1 MTITEAKELKQQ
13 AQAQLACWVPVNAK
27 LLESIDSRL
36 LVYYQHLVHHSS
48 SDDGDADDLHCCME
62 LLCALKVLRLM
73 QQYDVDVEGVQRVI
87 RLREGEWHREGAR
100 WIHDSGGMRLPS
112 TGNAMQVY
120 RWEPFQIFIWA
131 AIYGLRAWV
140 DTETPNGSRAL
151 LPTERE
157 GENGTIEDLRRLC
170 TDFTLYGPRKIDKTG
185 INAYDNVLHFMM
197 GDHNAEIYC
206 TANSQTQAKLLY
218 NRTQQLIREL
228 DPQGRRIR
236 FTAATT
242 NFKAG
247 QFRAAELWALSAG
260 GKTKDG
266 LFAEKCA
273 ADEYGSA
280 SYVNGRSDMG
290 ALVSVVQSSMGPR
303 REPLTLT
310 TTTAGN
316 ITSGPFMD
324 KLEGI
329 KRALAEEVGK
339 TPTENPTHRLLDPS
353 DRWTALIL
361 EPDEWQREEE
371 YLFTNRS
378 LRRKINPMLG
388 IIVQHSFYEQEISQ
402 ARLDSQKKVETIT
415 KLFNVYQSGM
425 VKDWAVTGDKVRH
438 LQQPRRVTDCL
449 YQEGWD
455 TFVGMDFSGGDDLFA
470 ISYLSVNRRNTALPM
485 TQRFMADTEAWVSE
499 TALNRSPNRPLFEKW
514 IEQGWLHVC
523 PGEVFNPD
531 LAINALMQKNEEGVN
546 LMMFGYDPAQ
556 SKQPINT
563 LKAWLQS
570 LGIDQL
576 SIKDMVVPVSQSYM
590 TFNPLIGELEY
601 MTIGEDPWLR
611 FSESPLWPWC
621 FGNCQVVETK
631 EGLRKLL
638 KSGSEN
644 KVDPVHAL
652 VDALYTFDLSEGRM
666 E

>member
-1 MTITEAKELKQQ
+1 MSITEAKELKQQ
-13 AQAQLACWVPVNAK
+13 AQAQLACWVRLTAD

-36 LVYYQHLVHHSS
+36 LAYYQHLVNHSS
-48 SDDGDADDLHCCME
+48 SDEGDTDDLHCCME

-87 RLREGEWHREGAR
+87 RLREGEWHQEGTR

-112 TGNAMQVY
+112 TGNSMQVY

-131 AIYGLRAWV
+131 AIYGLRAWI
-140 DTETPNGSRAL
+140 DTEVPNGSRAL

-170 TDFTLYGPRKIDKTG
+170 TDFTFFAPRKCDKTG
-185 INAYDNVLHFMM
+185 AQAYDNVLHFMM
-197 GDHNAEIYC
+197 GDYNSQTFC

-218 NRTQQLIREL
+218 DRTVQLLREL

-236 FTAATT
+236 FTATTT
-242 NFKAG
+242 NFRPG

-260 GKTKDG
+260 GRNKDG

-273 ADEYGSA
+273 CDEYGSA
-280 SYVNGRSDMG
+280 AYVNGKSDMG
-290 ALVSVVQSSMGPR
+290 NLVSVVQSSMGPR
-303 REPLTLT
+303 REPFTMT

-316 ITSGPFMD
+316 IVSGPFID

-329 KRALAEEVGK
+329 KRALAEEVRK
-339 TPTENPTHRLLDPS
+339 LPIENPTHRLLDPS

-361 EPDEWQREEE
+361 EPDIWEIEEE
-371 YLFTNRS
+371 YILTSRT
-378 LRRKINPMLG
+378 LRRKVNPMLG
-388 IIVQHSFYEQEISQ
+388 VIVQHSFYDDEIAKS
-402 ARLDSQKKVETIT
+402 RLDAQKKTETIT
-415 KLFNVYQSGM
+415 KLFNVYQNGQ
-425 VKDWAVTGDKVRH
+425 VKSWDVSADKIRL

-485 TQRFMADTEAWVSE
+485 NQRFMADTEAWVSE
-499 TALNRSPNRPLFEKW
+499 AALNRSPNRPLFEKW

-531 LAINALMQKNEEGVN
+531 LAINALMQKNEAGVN

-652 VDALYTFDLSEGRM
+652 VDALYCFDLSEGRM